1 MPVTSI
7 SQMRTFLNAY
17 TISAAGEAHV
27 SRQLN
32 RALCAWVATVV
43 VATGCASGP
52 RYDPRPV
59 EEGRV
64 GVLWKAA
71 HYKKNWSFQRGTS
84 ATVVRINGAVIDP
97 LLPENL
103 VPGRHSIEVRYDLES
118 YLCGYLGCVY
128 FEQARRSFELVVESG
143 HSYMPFALRRCDKD
157 WIGIFDTGRSAR
169 DDIATWT
176 AIGNWAFGNL
186 SRIGDG
192 RTVVAGDSPPEH
204 CGTP

>member
-59 EEGRV
+59 EEGRA
-64 GVLWKAA
+64 GVLWKEA
-71 HYKKNWSFQRGTS
+71 HYKKEFFERRTIARVLRIDAAEIGTF
-84 ATVVRINGAVIDP
+84 
-97 LLPENL
+97 LPENL
-103 VPGRHSIEVRYDLES
+103 VPGRHSIEIRYDRES
-118 YLCGYLGCVY
+118 LLCGYLGCVE
-128 FEQARRSFELVVESG
+128 FEQARRSFELVVESE

-157 WIGIFDTGRSAR
+157 WIGIFDTGRPAR

-176 AIGNWAFGNL
+176 AIGNWAFQNL